1 MGGPVWPRN
10 RPTLLVAGFG
20 PGVGVG
26 EGARSASS
34 PGWGGWRGAASRV
47 RSRTGGPHLRAN
59 DRGGAPSSRRGASC
73 SHRPAPP
80 AATGAAEFQKPGN
93 LPAASPGP
101 PGKGTKPGE
110 RPRACASS
118 LGTGRGRAATLAPP
132 RRLLSTKPASRGA
145 RGLRAAPLRPSPGDP
160 WEASRIL
167 PLAFPSGSG
176 GRPPHQSPAVP
187 CS

>member
-1 MGGPVWPRN
+1 MSQGTDIRKLRRVLDRSRYSRVPAVGATLRGPPPRKRRGTMGGPVWPRN

-59 DRGGAPSSRRGASC
+59 DRGGAPSSRRDASC

-80 AATGAAEFQKPGN
+80 AATGAAEFLKPGN

-101 PGKGTKPGE
+101 PVREQSQESAREPALRAWGQDGDARQLSR
-110 RPRACASS
+110 RPDVSS
-118 LGTGRGRAATLAPP
+118 PRSQQAEGRGA
-132 RRLLSTKPASRGA
+132 
-145 RGLRAAPLRPSPGDP
+145 
-160 WEASRIL
+160 
-167 PLAFPSGSG
+167 
-176 GRPPHQSPAVP
+176 
-187 CS
+187 